1 MTVFIFLS
9 LCCQFLGWNC
19 FFLKLE
25 DLSTYNILF
34 RRSSDGYRT
43 EEDQESLKEKN
54 YVPREVAFHVYIDE
68 EIKTFHVYID
78 MDGY

>member
-1 MTVFIFLS
+1 MEL
-9 LCCQFLGWNC
+9 

-34 RRSSDGYRT
+34 RRSSDAYRT

-54 YVPREVAFHVYIDE
+54 HVPREVAFHVYIDE
-68 EIKTFHVYID
+68 EIKTFHAHREV
-78 MDGY
+78 DGES